1 MNEGKVS
8 SVTGLATT
16 VVGYK
21 IMIYKYIANVL
32 LLKDLLENQRT
43 KFTNI
48 LLQYQKL
55 RILIN

>member
-16 VVGYK
+16 AVGYK

-43 KFTNI
+43 KFTNM

>member
-16 VVGYK
+16 AVGYK

-32 LLKDLLENQRT
+32 LPKDLLEN
-43 KFTNI
+43 
-48 LLQYQKL
+48 
-55 RILIN
+55 